1 MRKSELFVLFAW
13 SIATLKGGQM
23 MIVDHA
29 GVTLNNL
36 TKSYGSQKVLH
47 EVSFSLNPGQIT
59 GLLGENGAGKSTLA
73 KILAGAT
80 TPDTGSILIGNKHVS
95 LQTPRES
102 LAHGISFIPQELI
115 YVPRLTVAENICLG
129 RWPRKGFVTSP
140 TQMKTFAESE
150 VNRLGFDLPLQ
161 SEMSSLSFAQQQ
173 TVEIVKALSRD
184 SKLIILDEPTAA
196 LNNDESAQLLSI
208 MGNMALSG
216 ASILYISH
224 RLDEVFSICT
234 ALQVLRNGSLVFSGD
249 ASLTDPAEVISHILG
264 RAEVQ
269 LEGRRG
275 NAISQKAVLKI
286 ENWSRQQYP
295 SLDAVSLEVHEGE
308 IVGLY
313 GLAGSGAEVVAQTLG
328 GLIPDVVGMTF
339 IDQAAVTTPRSPR
352 HSRLAG
358 IGYVP
363 ADRKLQGLVPTLSV
377 RNSLS
382 LLIMRRLAKWGVINA
397 KAELANANGM
407 ATDTQLRARSIEQT
421 VGELSGG
428 NQQKVLMASRI
439 AQKPRVLVLQEPTR
453 GVDVGARVELHK
465 LLRKLADSGTG
476 QLVVTSDIEEAVQI
490 CDRLL
495 IFREGRV
502 TREFRDLNSETQ
514 SAALH
519 AAGGM

>member
-1 MRKSELFVLFAW
+1 
-13 SIATLKGGQM
+13 M

-161 SEMSSLSFAQQQ
+161 SEMNSLSFAQQQ

-224 RLDEVFSICT
+224 RLD
-234 ALQVLRNGSLVFSGD
+234 
-249 ASLTDPAEVISHILG
+249 
-264 RAEVQ
+264 
-269 LEGRRG
+269 
-275 NAISQKAVLKI
+275 
-286 ENWSRQQYP
+286 
-295 SLDAVSLEVHEGE
+295 
-308 IVGLY
+308 
-313 GLAGSGAEVVAQTLG
+313 
-328 GLIPDVVGMTF
+328 
-339 IDQAAVTTPRSPR
+339 
-352 HSRLAG
+352 
-358 IGYVP
+358 
-363 ADRKLQGLVPTLSV
+363 
-377 RNSLS
+377 
-382 LLIMRRLAKWGVINA
+382 
-397 KAELANANGM
+397 
-407 ATDTQLRARSIEQT
+407 
-421 VGELSGG
+421 
-428 NQQKVLMASRI
+428 
-439 AQKPRVLVLQEPTR
+439 
-453 GVDVGARVELHK
+453 
-465 LLRKLADSGTG
+465 
-476 QLVVTSDIEEAVQI
+476 
-490 CDRLL
+490 
-495 IFREGRV
+495 
-502 TREFRDLNSETQ
+502 
-514 SAALH
+514 
-519 AAGGM
+519 

>member
-1 MRKSELFVLFAW
+1 
-13 SIATLKGGQM
+13 M

-150 VNRLGFDLPLQ
+150 VTRLGFDLPLQ
-161 SEMSSLSFAQQQ
+161 SEMNSLSFAQQQ

-224 RLDEVFSICT
+224 RLDALHCKFFVT
-234 ALQVLRNGSLVFSGD
+234 ALSS
-249 ASLTDPAEVISHILG
+249 
-264 RAEVQ
+264 
-269 LEGRRG
+269 
-275 NAISQKAVLKI
+275 
-286 ENWSRQQYP
+286 
-295 SLDAVSLEVHEGE
+295 
-308 IVGLY
+308 
-313 GLAGSGAEVVAQTLG
+313 
-328 GLIPDVVGMTF
+328 
-339 IDQAAVTTPRSPR
+339 SP
-352 HSRLAG
+352 
-358 IGYVP
+358 
-363 ADRKLQGLVPTLSV
+363 
-377 RNSLS
+377 
-382 LLIMRRLAKWGVINA
+382 
-397 KAELANANGM
+397 
-407 ATDTQLRARSIEQT
+407 
-421 VGELSGG
+421 
-428 NQQKVLMASRI
+428 
-439 AQKPRVLVLQEPTR
+439 
-453 GVDVGARVELHK
+453 
-465 LLRKLADSGTG
+465 
-476 QLVVTSDIEEAVQI
+476 
-490 CDRLL
+490 
-495 IFREGRV
+495 
-502 TREFRDLNSETQ
+502 ETQ
-514 SAALH
+514 A
-519 AAGGM
+519 